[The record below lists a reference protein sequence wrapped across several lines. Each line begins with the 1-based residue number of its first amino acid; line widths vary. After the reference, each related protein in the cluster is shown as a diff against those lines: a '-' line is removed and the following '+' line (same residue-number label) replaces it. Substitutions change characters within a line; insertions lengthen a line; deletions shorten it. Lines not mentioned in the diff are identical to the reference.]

1 MHSLVI
7 ILVIFWMLSTKI
19 LTYCTY
25 NILDSVVTYFMAMMR
40 PLLSKLKTRVLLLL
54 LYLSISTSHA
64 VFLWSESASTVIV
77 VALLDNQR
85 RF

>member
-40 PLLSKLKTRVLLLL
+40 PLLSKLKTGVLLLL
-54 LYLSISTSHA
+54 LY
-64 VFLWSESASTVIV
+64 
-77 VALLDNQR
+77 
-85 RF
+85 